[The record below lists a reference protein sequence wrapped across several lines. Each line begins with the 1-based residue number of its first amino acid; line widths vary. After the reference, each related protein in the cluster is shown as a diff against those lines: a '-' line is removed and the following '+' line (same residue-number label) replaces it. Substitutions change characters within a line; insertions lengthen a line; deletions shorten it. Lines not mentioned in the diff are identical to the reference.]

1 MVGSS
6 LAVFLQ
12 FDSTTVG
19 HGYQPCRQIMITF
32 AERSMPVPYSCS
44 IIIHAKQ
51 LFATCYLLLANRCHL
66 SSDNFFI
73 FPIDILKFICY
84 FETVIGV
91 ISQL

>member
-32 AERSMPVPYSCS
+32 AERSMPVPYGRS
-44 IIIHAKQ
+44 II
-51 LFATCYLLLANRCHL
+51 LFAKLCHL
-66 SSDNFFI
+66 TTFLFSLLTFSNLYV
-73 FPIDILKFICY
+73 ILK
-84 FETVIGV
+84 
-91 ISQL
+91 L